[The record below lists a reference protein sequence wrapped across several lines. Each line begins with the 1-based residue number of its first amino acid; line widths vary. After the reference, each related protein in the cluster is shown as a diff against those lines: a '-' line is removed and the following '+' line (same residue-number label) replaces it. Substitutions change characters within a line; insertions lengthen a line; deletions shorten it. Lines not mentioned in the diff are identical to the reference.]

1 MNIYDLKF
9 LTDENIDNEVV
20 IFIRNH
26 GFDVLDIKEEQL
38 WGMSDR
44 EILALSFQENRVI
57 ISQDSDFGTLIFRDQ
72 IDFFGIIYMRPGHEK
87 IAFHIQTFKSILLAN
102 IDYSTPFIL
111 VAENV
116 LDVVKIRYRN
126 IFS

>member
-9 LTDENIDNEVV
+9 LTDENIDNDVV
-20 IFIRNH
+20 VFRRNQ

-44 EILALSFQENRVI
+44 VI
-57 ISQDSDFGTLIFRDQ
+57 ISQDSDFGTLIFRDHV
-72 IDFFGIIYMRPGHEK
+72 DFYGIIYLRPGHEK
-87 IAFHIQTFKSILLAN
+87 IAFHIQTFQSILLAN
-102 IDYSTPFIL
+102 IEYSTPFIL

-116 LDVVKIRYRN
+116 LDAVKIRYRN
-126 IFS
+126 V